1 MRRRFFALMMTLLL
15 LCGCS
20 GEQDGEIYESWRQKA
35 AESTISFDGEITAL
49 AGTAQTVYAVHADHW
64 EGETLLTLTA
74 PENIAGISLRCRA
87 GEAELCCEGLVLSLF
102 GAASDPFDPC
112 GVIPAML
119 EALGSPR
126 LRCIWREG
134 EYLAAELPLEGE
146 KSIRLF
152 FQRET
157 MTPFY
162 MEATENG
169 QCVVFCNIKNWTMGD
184 T

>member
-1 MRRRFFALMMTLLL
+1 MRRYVFALMMTLLL

-20 GEQDGEIYESWRQKA
+20 GEQDEEIYERWRQEA
-35 AESTISFDGEITAL
+35 AGAKLSFDAEITAL
-49 AGTAQTVYAVHADHW
+49 AGAEQTVYAVHVDHAGDTT
-64 EGETLLTLTA
+64 ELTLTA
-74 PENIAGISLRCRA
+74 PESIAGICIQSRK
-87 GEAELCCEGLVLSLF
+87 GEAELCYEGLVLSLF

-112 GVIPAML
+112 GVVPAWM
-119 EALGSPR
+119 EALSSPR
-126 LRCIWREG
+126 LRCIGSEG

-146 KSIRLF
+146 KSIRVF
-152 FQRET
+152 FERQS

-169 QCVVFCNIKNWTMGD
+169 QCVVFCNIKNWTMGE